1 MKGGAVYHGNEP
13 FAEISNRIFKTLK
26 SLNADFTHTCF
37 KVPTLLGDKIVANRE
52 KATTF
57 GQKRLRTVGT

>member
-1 MKGGAVYHGNEP
+1 MEMSRLRKLAIEV
-13 FAEISNRIFKTLK
+13 FKTLK
-26 SLNADFTHTCF
+26 SLYADFTHTCF

-52 KATTF
+52 KTTTF